1 MSDYELGDGL
11 KAGVNGRIAGQM
23 DDEAVRPPVGD
34 FERAAVPG
42 EPPVA
47 GAQWDE
53 LYRRWEVWDDAAQE
67 WVAVGEATGA
77 PIAPGEENPLPSSL
91 ARVTLA
97 ADDLATEHVT
107 PPERRLAE
115 PGDAPEGAQWNE
127 VLGRWERWDA
137 TADDWVEATEDNA
150 PPPA

>member
-23 DDEAVRPPVGD
+23 DDEAVRPLVGD

-67 WVAVGEATGA
+67 WVAVGNETGA
-77 PIAPGEENPLPSSL
+77 PIAPAEENPLPSSL
-91 ARVTLA
+91 ARATLA

-107 PPERRLAE
+107 PPEHRVAE
-115 PGDAPEGAQWNE
+115 PGEAPVGAQWNE